1 MLKKELNE
9 EQNNF
14 LDNIGFHDN
23 TAIVEISYPRLDD
36 NKIKNIEVGLS
47 DVRAA
52 DNIRIS
58 YDFDRDGWKIE
69 QASIFSWDI
78 EDTEMDPDWQ
88 EVAFV
93 KAWER
98 EKSHDRE

>member
-9 EQNNF
+9 EQKYF
-14 LDNIGFHDN
+14 LDNIDFHTN
-23 TAIVEISYPRLDD
+23 TAMVEISYPRLEN

-98 EKSHDRE
+98 EKDNFID